1 MKINYNYIKIIGLL
15 FLVIFLFAFSSARN
29 SNRKVSE
36 PNIKFLGD
44 ENLFITHRAVSK
56 LLIQN
61 DRSISNTPK
70 EMIALNDLES
80 ALNNHVMIKE
90 AQVYINVDGT
100 LTAEIKQKK
109 PIARVS
115 TNAAYY
121 IDDDGSYMPLSTNYT
136 SRVPLVT
143 GFVTKNELD
152 NVFAIAKKIQSDE
165 FLKKHV
171 IEIYQDENKDID
183 LKFRLHDF
191 KIQLGSLRQ
200 LDKKINN
207 LKAFYQKAMKDDTL
221 NSFSVV
227 NLRFDKQ
234 VICTKK

>member
-1 MKINYNYIKIIGLL
+1 M
-15 FLVIFLFAFSSARN
+15 VVFLFAFSSARN
-29 SNRKVSE
+29 SVRKVSE

-44 ENLFITHRAVSK
+44 ENLFITHEAVSK

-61 DRSISNTPK
+61 EQSVSNKPK

-80 ALNNHVMIKE
+80 ALNANVMIKR
-90 AQVYINVDGT
+90 AQVFITVDGT
-100 LTAEIKQKK
+100 LTAEIEQKK

-115 TNAAYY
+115 TNASYY

-143 GFVTKNELD
+143 GYVVKNNLY
-152 NVFAIAKKIQSDE
+152 NVFTVAKKVQNDA
-165 FLKKHV
+165 FLEKHV
-171 IEIYQDENKDID
+171 TEIHQNENGSIE
-183 LKFRLHDF
+183 LKFRLNDF
-191 KIQLGSLRQ
+191 KIQLGSLDK

-207 LKAFYQKAMKDDTL
+207 LKAFYQKAMKDSTL
-221 NSFSVV
+221 NSYSVV